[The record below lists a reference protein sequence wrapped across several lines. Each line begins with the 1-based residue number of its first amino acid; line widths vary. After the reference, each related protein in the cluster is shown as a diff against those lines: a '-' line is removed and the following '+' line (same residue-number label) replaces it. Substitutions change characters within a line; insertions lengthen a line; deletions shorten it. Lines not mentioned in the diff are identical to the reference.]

1 MRQDISVLMLVVR
14 SSIYKILAVLGVLAV
29 LQMGFFYL
37 AADTV
42 RLERVIEISYME
54 QIFYIGF
61 FLISLILMW
70 AEGEKG
76 SQWEYT
82 LCRLGISR
90 ERVFFLWSGYNV
102 CCFFLLFAVEILLA
116 IGGGQ
121 LYLERMEVGN
131 RSAQS
136 LFLAFWRNDFLH
148 SLLPLTEGSRWVR
161 NGLLLAVVGMGIAY
175 LGSEEQWNRKLPLLW
190 GNILMMGMF
199 SDAAMNG
206 KWDLVK
212 SGLLLI
218 GIVLLL
224 AGERRKYIEKRA
236 AR

>member
-1 MRQDISVLMLVVR
+1 
-14 SSIYKILAVLGVLAV
+14 
-29 LQMGFFYL
+29 
-37 AADTV
+37 
-42 RLERVIEISYME
+42 
-54 QIFYIGF
+54 
-61 FLISLILMW
+61 
-70 AEGEKG
+70 
-76 SQWEYT
+76 
-82 LCRLGISR
+82 
-90 ERVFFLWSGYNV
+90 
-102 CCFFLLFAVEILLA
+102 
-116 IGGGQ
+116 
-121 LYLERMEVGN
+121 MEVGN

-148 SLLPLTEGSRWVR
+148 SLLPLTEGSRWIR

-224 AGERRKYIEKRA
+224 AGERRKYREKREEG
-236 AR
+236 